1 MSPNRRDFIKIEVAG
16 AVAAGCPV
24 DLSLFAASA
33 PPEVDSEG
41 NSICHQVRDGHHF
54 VIPPVSKRHEVVIVG
69 GGVSGLTAAYLLQ
82 HRDFLILEKEPHWG
96 GNAYEMNYHGAVY
109 GTGAAFVES
118 PHAAELAK
126 ELGLTPLPIEN
137 WDPSIIK
144 GEFIADMWGE
154 GLDHILY
161 PEPLKESF
169 K

>member
-1 MSPNRRDFIKIEVAG
+1 MSPNRRDFIKIVVAG

-33 PPEVDSEG
+33 QPEVDSEG

-96 GNAYEMNYHGAVY
+96 GNAYVMEFRGNTYA
-109 GTGAAFVES
+109 TGAAFLENNEV
-118 PHAAELAK
+118 AFGFAK
-126 ELGLTPLPIEN
+126 EIGLDPLPVNN
-137 WDPSIIK
+137 WDGSIIK
-144 GEFIADMWGE
+144 GEFV
-154 GLDHILY
+154 
-161 PEPLKESF
+161 P
-169 K
+169 